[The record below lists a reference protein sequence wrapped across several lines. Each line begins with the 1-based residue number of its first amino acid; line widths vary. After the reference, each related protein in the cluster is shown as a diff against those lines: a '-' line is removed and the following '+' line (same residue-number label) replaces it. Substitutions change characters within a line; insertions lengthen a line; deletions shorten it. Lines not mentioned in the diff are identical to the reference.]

1 MANINAPKGFAPKRH
16 LDGSPYN
23 GQYQTFLLDS
33 GDGTAVFIGDV
44 VKFAG
49 SSGVA
54 GQTVGGMD
62 VEGVATI
69 TKATG
74 VVNAGTSIVGVVV
87 GFNPDPTNLANKYR
101 VASTSR
107 LAYVVVDPSVVY
119 EVQEDAVTTPIA
131 AASVGLNAT
140 FNGGTGTTSTGV
152 STATMVSSTV
162 AGTATFPL
170 RILGLVKRPDN
181 AFNTGGAGTDPA
193 KFEVIFNASGIAIG
207 GAGVAGT

>member
-1 MANINAPKGFAPKRH
+1 MANINAPSGFKPKRH
-16 LDGSPYN
+16 LTGSPYN

-33 GDGTAVFIGDV
+33 GDGTAVFVGDV
-44 VKFAG
+44 VKLAG

-54 GQTVGGMD
+54 GQVVSGMD
-62 VEGVATI
+62 VEGVPTV

-87 GFNPDPTNLANKYR
+87 GFSADPLALQNKYR

-107 LAYVVVDPSVVY
+107 LAMVVTDPTVVY

-140 FNGGTGTTSTGV
+140 FNGGSGTTSTGV
-152 STATMVSSTV
+152 STATIVSSTV
-162 AGTATFPL
+162 AGTSTFPV

-193 KFEVIFNASGIAIG
+193 KFEVVFNATGLSVG
-207 GAGVAGT
+207 GAGIAGT